1 MNGWTVLLLI
11 APGLG
16 ISGLYFHRLA
26 HGRATGVTPLAAGI
40 LSWGASLLLYLWNP
54 LHYFAISDK
63 AWGLLAVAA
72 GSFAVGYGTTIL
84 GSHLRLAPA
93 AARPPAG
100 QWDSVQLRP
109 LRRLWVLAGML
120 TLALFSEYFV
130 YIFRT
135 YGFSSIHVILF
146 QLRTQQ
152 AAHGAPTFGFYFF
165 YAAEL
170 LVPLSVVLALG
181 DAKRRRRYVL
191 VALVS
196 IGALLTTSGRTNA
209 TIAIVWSLCVL
220 AIFWGGRQFKF
231 SRMAALA
238 LGVVSLLGLFL
249 LLGTAIGK
257 TYANSAVANE
267 FGENP
272 PVPALLVEPYFY
284 VSSPLADFSQVV
296 AQSTTN
302 EGGKNTFREVFQVI
316 HAVEPQV
323 TVPPL
328 VEAFHYIP
336 YPDNVSTS
344 ITPFYEDFGVIGVL
358 IGEFL
363 VGVLLA
369 WAYSTWSTRRSPASL
384 ALAAMATLVAFTST
398 GPAQYNQ
405 PSWIIQA
412 LLLCF
417 TIHAERQARRRAG
430 IGEARAP
437 VASIAD

>member
-1 MNGWTVLLLI
+1 V
-11 APGLG
+11 
-16 ISGLYFHRLA
+16 
-26 HGRATGVTPLAAGI
+26 V
-40 LSWGASLLLYLWNP
+40 
-54 LHYFAISDK
+54 
-63 AWGLLAVAA
+63 
-72 GSFAVGYGTTIL
+72 
-84 GSHLRLAPA
+84 
-93 AARPPAG
+93 
-100 QWDSVQLRP
+100 
-109 LRRLWVLAGML
+109 
-120 TLALFSEYFV
+120 TLALFSEYFG

-152 AAHGAPTFGFYFF
+152 AQHGAPTFGFYFF

-181 DAKRRRRYVL
+181 DTRRRRRYVT

-196 IGALLTTSGRTNA
+196 TGALLTTSGRTNA

-220 AIFWGGRQFKF
+220 AIFWGGRRFKF

-257 TYANSAVANE
+257 TYANSSVANE

-284 VSSPLADFSQVV
+284 VSSPLVDFSQVV
-296 AQSTTN
+296 AQSMTN
-302 EGGKNTFREVFQVI
+302 EGGRNTFREVYQVI

-328 VEAFHYIP
+328 VEPFHYIP

-344 ITPFYEDFGVIGVL
+344 ITPFYEDFGIIGIL
-358 IGEFL
+358 LGEFL
-363 VGVLLA
+363 IGVLLA
-369 WAYSTWSTRRSPASL
+369 WAYSTWLIRRSPAAL
-384 ALAAMATLVAFTST
+384 TLAAMATLVAFTST

-417 TIHAERQARRRAG
+417 IIHTERQSRHRAEY
-430 IGEARAP
+430 IETRSEVAP
-437 VASIAD
+437 IAS